1 MNNSNETN
9 PDPESAVPTPATTQ
23 IKPISDSISTE
34 QMTTDSEKV
43 LKEFSADYEK
53 MAK

>member
-1 MNNSNETN
+1 MSDFNEAN
-9 PDPESAVPTPATTQ
+9 PDPKSAVPTPATTQ

-34 QMTTDSEKV
+34 KMTTDSEKI
-43 LKEFSADYEK
+43 LKEYSADYEK

>member
-1 MNNSNETN
+1 MSDFNEMN

-34 QMTTDSEKV
+34 KMTTDAEKI
-43 LKEFSADYEK
+43 LKKFSADYGRMVK
-53 MAK
+53 